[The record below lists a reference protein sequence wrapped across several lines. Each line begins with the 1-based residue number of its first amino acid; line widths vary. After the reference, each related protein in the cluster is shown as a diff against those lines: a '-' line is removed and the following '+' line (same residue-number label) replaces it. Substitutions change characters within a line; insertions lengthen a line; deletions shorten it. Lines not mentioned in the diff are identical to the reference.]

1 MSRQI
6 IAILRGLTPA
16 EAGPVTETLLKAG
29 IDKIEVPLNSPDPLD
44 SIQLML
50 DIAGSQALIGAG
62 TVLEP
67 EQVAQIADLG
77 AGLIVSPDCNPAVI
91 EATKARGLQS
101 WPGVMTPTEAFQ
113 AIRHG
118 ATGLKLFPGNL
129 IGPEGLKAMKAVIPA
144 HIPLY
149 AVGGAN
155 ADNFGEWFQA
165 GADGFGIGTAIYRPG
180 MSVSDIAERA
190 RQLVQAY
197 DQYYRA

>member
-6 IAILRGLTPA
+6 IAILRGITPA
-16 EAGPVTETLLKAG
+16 EARDVAETLLKAG
-29 IDKIEVPLNSPDPLD
+29 IDKIEVPLNSPDPFE
-44 SIQLML
+44 SIQIML

-62 TVLEP
+62 TVLKP
-67 EQVAQIADLG
+67 EQVTQLADLG
-77 AGLIVSPDCNPAVI
+77 GKLVVSPDCNPAVI
-91 EATKARGLQS
+91 EATKAQGLQS

-149 AVGGAN
+149 AVGGAS
-155 ADNFGEWFQA
+155 AGNFGEWYQA

-180 MSVSDIAERA
+180 MSISEIAERA
-190 RQLVQAY
+190 QKLVQAY
-197 DQYYRA
+197 DQYYQA